1 VIGRHLDDLRRAAP
15 RLVAIGA
22 SAGALEALLAL
33 VPPLPRTFPVP
44 VVVAVHVPPD
54 RDSGLPM
61 VIARQSAVAIV
72 EAEDKMPLLPG
83 HVYFAPPD
91 YHLLVERHGALALS
105 TDALVQYSRPSID
118 VLFESVA
125 AAMGAR
131 SVGILLSGANA
142 DGAAG
147 LAAIGAAGGLTW
159 VQSPASARISTMPE
173 AALATGDHQTLDPA
187 TMGTLLAAWAGLAL
201 AGGTEK
207 P

>member
-1 VIGRHLDDLRRAAP
+1 VTGRDLDDLRRTAP
-15 RLVAIGA
+15 SLVAVGA

-33 VPPLPRTFPVP
+33 VPPLPRGFPVP

-54 RDSGLPM
+54 RESGLPAVM
-61 VIARQSAVAIV
+61 GRQSALAMV

-105 TDALVQYSRPSID
+105 TDALVHYSRPSID

-125 AAMGAR
+125 AATGAR
-131 SVGILLSGANA
+131 SLGILLSGANA

-159 VQSPASARISTMPE
+159 VQSPASARVSTMPE
-173 AALATGDHQTLDPA
+173 AALATGDHHILEPA
-187 TMGTLLAAWAGLAL
+187 TMGTLLAAWAGLAD
-201 AGGTEK
+201 ASRT
-207 P
+207 